1 MASRVALAACW
12 IAGITALTAMLA
24 TPRTPQRIVFTGTLL
39 SVVSSGPPGSLGSET
54 QAGVERVAQA
64 VAQEIDGEDGQ
75 HDGDAGEEAT
85 HQACSRNSR
94 PSASMFPHSGVGGR
108 IPRPRKLSADPVMIA
123 AAIPSVART
132 V

>member
-75 HDGDAGEEAT
+75 HDGDAGEEG
-85 HQACSRNSR
+85 H
-94 PSASMFPHSGVGGR
+94 PPGVLEKLASLGQHVSPLRCGR
-108 IPRPRKLSADPVMIA
+108 ADPQA
-123 AAIPSVART
+123 EEAQRRPGDDRRGDPERGEDG
-132 V
+132 